1 MQEALSSKG
10 KLLTFIFVDLE
21 IQSLNKNLKEQ
32 EDEYKLIISKIK
44 EEHCAKINIMRNDK
58 NLKIGDLN
66 RKYEEEA
73 KKVKIWLDKIKKLGE
88 YIKSAKKILKFNFE
102 DNSGKYLCFF
112 VLIFLLQVNDK

>member
-10 KLLTFIFVDLE
+10 KLLTFILVDLE

-58 NLKIGDLN
+58 NLKIGNLN
-66 RKYEEEA
+66 KKYEEEA
-73 KKVKIWLDKIKKLGE
+73 KKVKI
-88 YIKSAKKILKFNFE
+88 
-102 DNSGKYLCFF
+102 
-112 VLIFLLQVNDK
+112 